1 VVSRAD
7 RCCVCDPIDH
17 GGSSF
22 PVALP
27 PTFVFCGPF
36 QNRQLAPPGFLTP
49 HSSCSR
55 PTGRSR
61 SQAGLIVCFGMGRK
75 RRKSAG
81 KRRGSSFPRD
91 LWGRTASARDTTYS
105 PDQVRT
111 GALQAVFSSGNRVP
125 RAVVACPSG
134 TVTSR
139 RGHETHRHNYTRPP
153 ASLGDELLAI
163 CSIAQLTCCE
173 PCMYRHHICSR
184 WLAGSV
190 ESTNTRGRAAG
201 VLSRQSVSTWRRRWS
216 AGSCGA
222 G

>member
-1 VVSRAD
+1 
-7 RCCVCDPIDH
+7 
-17 GGSSF
+17 
-22 PVALP
+22 
-27 PTFVFCGPF
+27 
-36 QNRQLAPPGFLTP
+36 
-49 HSSCSR
+49 
-55 PTGRSR
+55 
-61 SQAGLIVCFGMGRK
+61 MGRK

-163 CSIAQLTCCE
+163 CSIAQLTSCE
-173 PCMYRHHICSR
+173 LCMYRHHVCSR
-184 WLAGSV
+184 WQ
-190 ESTNTRGRAAG
+190 RGIEIY
-201 VLSRQSVSTWRRRWS
+201 VRQSSWSAAPAERVNVARRWS
-216 AGSCGA
+216 TGSCGA
-222 G
+222 GRASKLGLSWHGPSSMYCPASLMCAGRTHTATDGQGHLGCVSALPMLARGSRLWQI